1 MAAIFLF
8 GTLLH
13 APLLR
18 AVAGEDLAM
27 VPAVLP
33 DAVVAG
39 VAGAPYLVLVP
50 QKGARAQGALI
61 EVTGEALARLDF
73 YEACFGYRREAVGVV
88 VGGAMHQVEVWR
100 PDPGAA
106 AVAAHGSWSL
116 VDWARDWGDLAV
128 IAAAEVIRQRAGGA
142 GAAEVGAR
150 YWMIA
155 ARAQAEVSAGAWRRP
170 ALVGQSPARDKVEV
184 IERHHPYSGFHTVEE
199 LVLRHRQFDG
209 ALSDPQR
216 RSVFRAADAVTVLPY
231 DPVRDRILV
240 IEQLRMGPFVHGDAH
255 PWLLEPVAGMIDAG
269 ETPET
274 AARRETVEE
283 AGLELGALHLVARYY
298 PSPGGLAQVLISYV
312 ALADL
317 PDGVAGTGGHIS
329 EGEDILSHLVDWD
342 TARAMLERGDMA
354 NAPLVLSMQWL
365 MLNRDRLRA
374 GA

>member
-27 VPAVLP
+27 VPAALP
-33 DAVVAG
+33 DAAVAG
-39 VAGAPYLVLVP
+39 VAGAPYPVLVP
-50 QKGARAQGALI
+50 RDGARADGALI
-61 EVTGEALARLDF
+61 EVAGEALARLDF
-73 YEACFGYRREAVGVV
+73 YEACFGYRREAVAVEW
-88 VGGAMHQVEVWR
+88 GGALHEAEFWR
-100 PDPGAA
+100 PDASADG
-106 AVAAHGSWSL
+106 VAAHGSWSL
-116 VDWARDWGDLAV
+116 ADWARDWGALAV
-128 IAAAEVIRQRAGGA
+128 IAAAEVMRQRDAGA
-142 GAAEVGAR
+142 RAAEVGAR

-155 ARAQAEVSAGAWRRP
+155 ARAQAELSAGAWRRP
-170 ALVGQSPARDKVEV
+170 ALIGRNPARMAVEV
-184 IERHHPYSGFHTVEE
+184 NERHHPYSGFHTVEE

-209 ALSDPQR
+209 TLSDPQR

-240 IEQLRMGPFVHGDAH
+240 IEQLRLGPFVHGDAH

-312 ALADL
+312 AIADL

-329 EGEDILSHLVDWD
+329 EGEDILSHLVDWE
-342 TARAMLERGDMA
+342 TACAMLEGGDMA